1 MDLCTTSAVD
11 LARMIR
17 SRELSATELLAAVLA
32 RIEAVNPSV
41 NAIVTIAAE
50 QARSAASELDSLAA
64 HGSFRGPLHGLPI
77 AVKDLA
83 ETAGIRTTFGSPIFA
98 DYVPTFDAPHVALL
112 KQAGAVVIGKTNTP
126 EFGAGSQTFNPVF
139 GPTRNPYDPRLTAGG
154 SSGGAA
160 AAVATGMIPFADGSD
175 LAASV
180 RNPASFCGVV
190 GLRTTPG
197 LVPRDVLESL
207 GVVGPIAR
215 SAPDAALLLAG
226 LCGDDPGLP
235 LTRPDRAADFLDL
248 RSASLHGLRVAW
260 TLDLG
265 DLPVQPVVQEVL
277 GSLRQR
283 LEQAGCSVADDAPDL
298 SDADEVFGVL
308 RAALM
313 AGLAPMLRAHRE
325 QIKPAL
331 AWNIEKGIALTG
343 EQIAAARTARAAI
356 FQRVRSFLAD
366 GRYEVLALPTVQ
378 VTPFPVETEWVREIN
393 GEPMY
398 TYFDWLRSC
407 SRITVSAHPAI
418 SVPAGLTTSGLPVG
432 VQLVGH
438 YGGDLRLL
446 EIAAAIMAL
455 AGPGRLR
462 ELT

>member
-1 MDLCTTSAVD
+1 MDLCTTGAVE

-32 RIEAVNPSV
+32 RIEAVNPTV
-41 NAIVTIAAE
+41 NAIVTLAAE
-50 QARSAASELDSLAA
+50 QALSTAAELDSLAA
-64 HGSFRGPLHGLPI
+64 HGSFLGPLHGLPI

-98 DYVPTFDAPHVALL
+98 SYVPTFDAPHVALL

-139 GPTRNPYDPRLTAGG
+139 GPTRNPHDPRLTAGG

-160 AAVATGMIPFADGSD
+160 AAVAAGMIPFADGSD
-175 LAASV
+175 LAASI

-197 LVPRDVLESL
+197 LVPGDVLDSL
-207 GVVGPIAR
+207 AVVGPIAR
-215 SAPDAALLLAG
+215 SAPDAAVLLAG
-226 LCGDDPGLP
+226 MCGRDPGLP
-235 LTRPDRAADFLDL
+235 LARPDRAADFLGL
-248 RSASLHGLRVAW
+248 RAVSLRGLRVAW
-260 TLDLG
+260 TFDLG
-265 DLPVQPVVQEVL
+265 DLPVQPAVREVL

-298 SDADEVFGVL
+298 SAADDVFQVL

-313 AGLAPMLRAHRE
+313 AGMAPVLRAHRE
-325 QIKPAL
+325 QIKPTL

-343 EQIAAARTARAAI
+343 EQVAAAQTARAAI
-356 FQRVRSFLAD
+356 FQRVKSFLAD

-378 VTPFPVETEWVREIN
+378 VVPFPVETEWVEEIN
-393 GEPMY
+393 GEPMA
-398 TYFDWLRSC
+398 TYIDWMRSC

-418 SVPAGLTTSGLPVG
+418 SVPAGLTACGLPVG
-432 VQLVGH
+432 VQLVGR
-438 YGGDLRLL
+438 YGADLRLL
-446 EIAAAIMAL
+446 QIAAAIMAL
-455 AGPGRLR
+455 ADSG
-462 ELT
+462 